1 MAVDDS
7 VLVTA
12 AVRENPFPVGL
23 SMKLFRNPRYA
34 PEFLERRLNPA
45 PVGFV
50 APVSPPVVATVAP
63 VAPDDA
69 VVDYALEIADPES
82 FTIVDDSGDPSALG
96 GPCGPST
103 PAHPS
108 NPEPSPGP
116 GGEPPIIFLP
126 LLPIRPV
133 EPA

>member
-1 MAVDDS
+1 
-7 VLVTA
+7 
-12 AVRENPFPVGL
+12 
-23 SMKLFRNPRYA
+23 MKLFRNPRYAPIRNPRYA

-45 PVGFV
+45 PAGFV

-69 VVDYALEIADPES
+69 VVSPAVDYSLAIADPES
-82 FTIVDDSGDPSALG
+82 FAIVDDSGDPSALDDS
-96 GPCGPST
+96 CDPST
-103 PAHPS
+103 PANPS
-108 NPEPSPGP
+108 NPEPLPGP

-126 LLPIRPV
+126 LPPVGPV